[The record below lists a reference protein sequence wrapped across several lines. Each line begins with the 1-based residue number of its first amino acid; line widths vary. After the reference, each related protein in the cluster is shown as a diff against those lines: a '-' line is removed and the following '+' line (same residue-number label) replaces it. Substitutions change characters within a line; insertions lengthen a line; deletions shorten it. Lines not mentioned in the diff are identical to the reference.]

1 MELALILASIFL
13 PLLGGL
19 RLLLIPAS
27 SDRGRAIWTEGTA
40 CVTSVFVWILIL
52 TVRSGRGPAGVLL
65 FANGFSLAAGA
76 DGLSCLFAG
85 MISVMWPLVLI
96 YAFSY
101 MEHDPTKDRFFA
113 FYLGTYGISLGI
125 AFSANLLTLYVF
137 YEILTLITIPL
148 VAHYGDHESLYAGR
162 RYAAYT
168 IGGASLVFFAV
179 ILVTLY
185 GNGASFG
192 WSGTLRTSAGVHL
205 IRIAYLLGFFGF
217 GVKAAIFPFHAWLPD
232 ASAAPTPVTA
242 LLHAVA
248 VVNSGVFAVA
258 RLTWYVFGVRLLRET
273 RLQTFLLAVI
283 CFSMVY
289 SSVMALRE
297 KHVKRRL
304 AYSTMS
310 NLSYMLLGILLLN
323 PSGFLAGMAHM
334 VFHSIIKMSLFLC
347 AGAFMHQTGRAYIY
361 EINGVG
367 KRMPVTFVCFTL
379 GALSLIGI
387 PLFCGFVSK
396 WCLLQSAAEE
406 GTGRG
411 MAGAVCL
418 LAAAFLC
425 AMYTLTISVRAF
437 FPVKGSD
444 LYDRPDCTVRE
455 ADWRMLLPIVF
466 FTVLNLLYGIM
477 PAPVLYLLRQ
487 ISEGIW

>member
-1 MELALILASIFL
+1 M
-13 PLLGGL
+13 
-19 RLLLIPAS
+19 S
-27 SDRGRAIWTEGTA
+27 SKIKRT
-40 CVTSVFVWILIL
+40 
-52 TVRSGRGPAGVLL
+52 
-65 FANGFSLAAGA
+65 
-76 DGLSCLFAG
+76 
-85 MISVMWPLVLI
+85 LVL
-96 YAFSY
+96 
-101 MEHDPTKDRFFA
+101 
-113 FYLGTYGISLGI
+113 
-125 AFSANLLTLYVF
+125 
-137 YEILTLITIPL
+137 
-148 VAHYGDHESLYAGR
+148 
-162 RYAAYT
+162 
-168 IGGASLVFFAV
+168 FAV

-192 WSGTLRTSAGVHL
+192 WSGTLRTSAGVHM

-217 GVKAAIFPFHAWLPD
+217 GVKAAIFPFHAWLPE

-248 VVNSGVFAVA
+248 VGNSGVFAVA
-258 RLTWYVFGVRLLRET
+258 RLTWYVFGTRLLRET
-273 RLQTFLLAVI
+273 QLQTFLLAVI

-289 SSVMALRE
+289 AAVMALRE

-323 PSGFLAGMAHM
+323 EAGFLAGMAHM

-347 AGAFMHQTGRAYIY
+347 AGAFMHQTGRSYLF
-361 EINGVG
+361 EVNGVG

-379 GALSLIGI
+379 GAFSLIGI

-396 WCLLQSAAEE
+396 WCLLEAAGEE

-418 LAAAFLC
+418 LTAAFLC
-425 AMYTLTISVRAF
+425 AMYTLTISIRAF
-437 FPVKGSD
+437 FPQQGTD
-444 LYDRPDCTVRE
+444 LYGQPDGAVRE

-466 FTVLNLLYGIM
+466 FTALNLLFGIL
-477 PAPVLYLLRQ
+477 PGPVLHLLRL
-487 ISEGIW
+487 ISEGLW